1 MPPERIPA
9 EVPDILHTKRLTIR
23 APDVS
28 DARAVYEAVL
38 ESLPELRPWMPW
50 AGPNYSLA
58 NAEENLLEAVALFMT
73 RKDLRYHFFERDTGT
88 FVGSSGLHRINWSVP
103 RFEIGYWCRSS
114 RAGQGFVTET
124 VRALSQLA
132 FEDLGAAR
140 VEIRCDDRNVRSYR
154 VAERC
159 DFELE
164 GVLKNEARAPDGTLR
179 NTRVY
184 ARVNPVAGTILVE

>member
-1 MPPERIPA
+1 M
-9 EVPDILHTKRLTIR
+9 
-23 APDVS
+23 S

-124 VRALSQLA
+124 VAGALANLP
-132 FEDLGAAR
+132 
-140 VEIRCDDRNVRSYR
+140 
-154 VAERC
+154 
-159 DFELE
+159 
-164 GVLKNEARAPDGTLR
+164 LKT
-179 NTRVY
+179 
-184 ARVNPVAGTILVE
+184 